1 MDDLRLALG
10 DREEVTIIDSDT
22 TTEDIL
28 EAGVNATYEDSSE
41 SDLSL

>member
-1 MDDLRLALG
+1 MDDLRAALG
-10 DREEVTIIDSDT
+10 DREEASIIESDT

-28 EAGVNATYEDSSE
+28 DTTVNSTEEDSSE